1 MERRGFYL
9 LHYKTHVLSPS
20 HEWVV
25 FLHGLGGNSN
35 IWYKQVKD
43 FKQHFNLL
51 FIDLKGHGGS
61 VDYKPELLQY
71 TSEGLAE
78 DVVNVLDSLSI
89 KKAHFAGISLG
100 SVVLH
105 SLHIHA
111 PHRIKSMVLGGAIIR
126 FTKFAQV
133 LLKTGD
139 LIKGFVPYMWLYKLF
154 AWILMPKK
162 HHEHSR
168 NLFIREAKKLR
179 RKEFIRWYKFAS
191 TVPAIYP
198 QIDTEKNVI
207 PKIYIMGS
215 QDYMFIGPVREDTVK
230 DKGASVHVIDKCG
243 HVCNIEKHE
252 EFNQVAIN
260 FFNGRIQL
268 EKKKV
273 SIGKPVRKYA
283 VI

>member
-1 MERRGFYL
+1 M
-9 LHYKTHVLSPS
+9 LHYKTHVTDKSRD
-20 HEWVV
+20 WVV

-35 IWYKQVKD
+35 IWYKQVRA
-43 FKQHFNLL
+43 FKKHFNLV

-105 SLHIHA
+105 SLQIYA

-126 FTKFAQV
+126 FTKFASV

-139 LIKGFVPYMWLYKLF
+139 LIKNFVPYMWLYKLF

-162 HHEHSR
+162 HHKESR
-168 NLFIREAKKLR
+168 NFFIQEAKKLR

-191 TVPAIYP
+191 TVPDIYP
-198 QIDTEKNVI
+198 KLDPDKNSI
-207 PKIYIMGS
+207 PKVYIMGG
-215 QDYMFIGPVREDTVK
+215 QDYMFIGPVQEDTVK
-230 DKGASVHVIDKCG
+230 DKEASVHVIDDCG
-243 HVCNIEKHE
+243 HVCNIERPE
-252 EFNQVAIN
+252 EFNRVAIN
-260 FFNGRIQL
+260 FFNDRLQMKQKRVPL
-268 EKKKV
+268 P
-273 SIGKPVRKYA
+273 KPVEKYE
-283 VI
+283 VITE

>member
-1 MERRGFYL
+1 MERRSADL
-9 LHYKTHVLSPS
+9 LHYKTHILSPS

-43 FKQHFNLL
+43 FKKEFNLL

-61 VDYKPELLQY
+61 VDYKPELLKY
-71 TSEGLAE
+71 TSEGIAQ
-78 DVVNVLDSLSI
+78 DVVNVLDFLSI

-126 FTKFAQV
+126 FTKMAKM

-139 LIKGFVPYMWLYKLF
+139 VIKGFVPYMWLYKLF
-154 AWILMPKK
+154 AWILMPKE
-162 HHEHSR
+162 HHKLSR

-191 TVPAIYP
+191 TVPEIYP
-198 QIDTEKNVI
+198 LVDTEKNVI

-215 QDYMFIGPVREDTVK
+215 QDYMFIGPVKEDTVK
-230 DKGASVHVIDKCG
+230 DKAATVHVIEKCG
-243 HVCNIEKHE
+243 HVCNIEKHD
-252 EFNQVAIN
+252 EFNQVALN
-260 FFNGRIQL
+260 FFNGRVQME
-268 EKKKV
+268 EKKV
-273 SIGKPVRKYA
+273 PVTKPVRRY
-283 VI
+283 VTI

>member
-1 MERRGFYL
+1 MLY
-9 LHYKTHVLSPS
+9 YKTHVLSPS
-20 HEWVV
+20 HDWVV

-35 IWYKQVKD
+35 IWFKQVKD
-43 FKQHFNLL
+43 FKRHFNLL

-61 VDYKPELLQY
+61 VDYKPEVLQY
-71 TSEGLAE
+71 TAEGLAE

-111 PHRIKSMVLGGAIIR
+111 PLRIKSMVLGGAIIR
-126 FTKFAQV
+126 FTKLARF

-139 LIKGFVPYMWLYKLF
+139 LIKSFVPYMWLYKLF

-162 HHEHSR
+162 HHEDSR
-168 NLFIREAKKLR
+168 NMFINEAKKLR

-191 TVPAIYP
+191 TVPEIYP
-198 QIDTEKNVI
+198 QIDTEKNKI
-207 PKIYIMGS
+207 PKMYIMGS
-215 QDYMFIGPVREDTVK
+215 QDYMFIGPVREDTKK
-230 DKGASVHVIDKCG
+230 DKSATVHVIDECG
-243 HVCNIEKHE
+243 HVCNVEKHK

-260 FFNGRIQL
+260 FFNGRTQL
-268 EKKKV
+268 KHKKV
-273 SIGKPVRKYA
+273 SIPKQIGKYVTSSGGS
-283 VI
+283 VL